1 MRRRRFSLEDFIR
14 NYNQV
19 FRELYR
25 YRGRLSVRLAKLNAR
40 LSKLQS
46 YMELYKERG
55 DLETSYL
62 YAREYKVVYIVREMV
77 WSMMLRIDSI
87 LSRIDTVKTFIS
99 AFEGMDHTVEVL
111 NDVAKY
117 SGLQINILEK
127 LSRELGYEYINI
139 LNEEIVSER
148 LMNPIILP
156 HTDAKDLLVNI
167 ERSVVKEI
175 SKKFPEVP
183 REFNVG
189 IGEDVSKVVNK
200 LYEVIA
206 TDGGPMQTTLVRR
219 KGSYIGGL
227 KIKIYVDSIQ
237 RKGIKNLDKQERI
250 LLNYLLRISHE
261 ASCNVNIYDLARLFR
276 TTPLKILDSL
286 YELSGEGYISFE

>member
-1 MRRRRFSLEDFIR
+1 MRRRRFSLEEFIR

-25 YRGRLSVRLAKLNAR
+25 YRGRLSVRLAKLNTR

-77 WSMMLRIDSI
+77 WSMILKIDSI

-99 AFEGMDHTVEVL
+99 GFEGMDQTVEVL
-111 NDVAKY
+111 YDVAKY

-127 LSRELGYEYINI
+127 LSRELGDEYINI
-139 LNEEIVSER
+139 LNEEIISER

-156 HTDAKDLLVNI
+156 HPDAKSLLIDI

-183 REFNVG
+183 REFDVD

-200 LYEVIA
+200 LYEAIA
-206 TDGGPMQTTLVRR
+206 TDGGSIQTALVRPR
-219 KGSYIGGL
+219 RSYIGGL
-227 KIKIYVDSIQ
+227 KIKIDIDNIKK
-237 RKGIKNLDKQERI
+237 KGIKKLDKQERI
-250 LLNYLLRISHE
+250 LLNYLLRISHDS
-261 ASCNVNIYDLARLFR
+261 SCKINIYDLARLFR